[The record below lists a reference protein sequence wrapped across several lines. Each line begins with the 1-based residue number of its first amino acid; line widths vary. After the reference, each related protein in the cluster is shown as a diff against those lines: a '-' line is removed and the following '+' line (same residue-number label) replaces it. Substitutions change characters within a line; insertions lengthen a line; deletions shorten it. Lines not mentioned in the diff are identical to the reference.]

1 MPSIL
6 LASGSATRAALL
18 AAAGVPFEAVAPRVD
33 EEAIRAGLAAEGASP
48 RDVAGALAEAKARRV
63 ANRHPEALVIGSDQ
77 VLEQG
82 GVVLAKP
89 ETPEAAVGRLRS
101 LSGGT
106 HRLISAAVAYEAGE
120 TNVAGGAP
128 RPMWRHVEEVRLT
141 MRTPSE
147 AWLLTYVERNW
158 QAIRHSPGAYLLEGE
173 GARMFARVEGD
184 WFAAL
189 GLPLLPLLSWLVQ
202 RGAIEG

>member
-1 MPSIL
+1 MPPLL

-33 EEAIRAGLAAEGASP
+33 EEAMRAALAAEGASA
-48 RDVAGALAEAKARRV
+48 RDAADALAEAKARRV
-63 ANRHPEALVIGSDQ
+63 AGRRPEALVIGSDQ
-77 VLEQG
+77 VLERG
-82 GVVLAKP
+82 GAVLAKP
-89 ETPEAAVGRLRS
+89 ESPEAAVERLRA

-106 HRLISAAVAYEAGE
+106 HRLISAAVACEGDA
-120 TNVAGGAP
+120 AGGGA
-128 RPMWRHVEEVRLT
+128 RPVWRHVEAVRLT

-147 AWLLTYVERNW
+147 AWLGAYVERNW
-158 QAIRHSPGAYLLEGE
+158 EAIRHSPGAYLLEGE
-173 GARMFARVEGD
+173 GARMFARIDGD

-189 GLPLLPLLSWLVQ
+189 GLPLLPLLGWLVD

>member
-48 RDVAGALAEAKARRV
+48 RDVADALAEAKARRV

-101 LSGGT
+101 LSGGM
-106 HRLISAAVAYEAGE
+106 HRLISAAVACEADA
-120 TNVAGGAP
+120 AGGAA
-128 RPMWRHVEEVRLT
+128 RPVWRHVEEVRLT

-147 AWLLTYVERNW
+147 AWLAAYVDRNW
-158 QAIRHSPGAYLLEGE
+158 EAIRHSPGAYLLEGE
-173 GARMFARVEGD
+173 GARMFARVDGD

-189 GLPLLPLLSWLVQ
+189 GLPLLPLLSWLVD